1 MKKYISIFL
10 VIVMVFALVACS
22 QGASK
27 PSPSASPSGSSSPSP
42 SQSPDATSEPTESKP
57 PQGEDDLAYIL
68 GKGKLV
74 IGYTDYAPMNYFD
87 DNGELVGFDTE
98 YAIALCEKL
107 GVEPEFVLIN
117 WDTKEYELAAKTIDC
132 IWNGLTVTE
141 ERRQNMA
148 FTKSYIVNEQVAV
161 IRAEDAA
168 KYTTLESLK
177 SAKIVA
183 ETGSAGE
190 SAVEADL
197 AGANFTAVASQSS
210 ALLEV
215 KARTADVAIIDS
227 TMAHTMTGPGTD
239 YADLKVIENLNLT
252 SEEYA
257 IGLRVGSTAV
267 DKFNEITA
275 QLIADGTLQA
285 IAEKYGLAERLI
297 TK

>member
-1 MKKYISIFL
+1 MNMKKYISL
-10 VIVMVFALVACS
+10 LLAIVFIFALAACNKS
-22 QGASK
+22 PSTPTNTAS
-27 PSPSASPSGSSSPSP
+27 PSPSAS
-42 SQSPDATSEPTESKP
+42 QSPDASSAPTESET

-68 GKGKLV
+68 GKGELV
-74 IGYTDYAPMNYFD
+74 IGYTEYAPMNYYD
-87 DNGELVGFDTE
+87 EDGELVGFDTE
-98 YAIALCEKL
+98 YAVALCEKL
-107 GVEPEFVLIN
+107 GVKPKFVLIN
-117 WDTKEYELAAKTIDC
+117 WDTKEYELASKTIDC

-141 ERRQNMA
+141 ERRENMA

-161 IRAEDAA
+161 IRAEDKD

-190 SAVEADL
+190 MAVEADL

-227 TMAHTMTGPGTD
+227 TMAHSMTGPGTD
-239 YADLKVIENLNLT
+239 YADLMVIENLHLT

-257 IGLRVGSTAV
+257 IGLRLGSTAV
-267 DKFNEITA
+267 DKFNEITNA
-275 QLIADGTLQA
+275 LLADGTLQA
-285 IAEKYGLAERLI
+285 IAEKYGLADRLI
-297 TK
+297 KD